1 MTCGQRTEQHFFKY
15 IADWNVLLTASSNAA
30 EVFVVSQ
37 QEEKDKK
44 KLWERWDLDDDARAE
59 IPLYQGGDM
68 FPVGM
73 AFETTSQVQIS
84 ISETVTLPPCPI
96 LLLMSTSGELCPFR
110 VIYQTEPMK
119 VLTQPAVP
127 LPAEERYSAKT
138 ISPSKEK
145 DKSSVPQSSSG
156 MLAASQQAQSTELLG
171 SLPSSTGTLGN
182 LSQCTAMKQGLFGLQ
197 PPKADAINK
206 SMSVQST
213 SKQQMNVSRMS
224 LLSSEPVP
232 QQLQQTVAVSAI
244 STGQQQSVAPALST
258 GHQQPVVS
266 RSITSLQQP
275 SSFPVSQSGV
285 TAPQASIGN
294 PSELLSSINLVLPS
308 TSPGVAPPAV
318 SATQSQPS
326 LPPLHSEPTST
337 TKPLPSLFSSSPSV
351 HFQGTKHP
359 SVSLSPPTRD
369 GKPIPTHLPLTVQQ
383 SMPQLSSSSGTAIP
397 GGIGSTLLGS
407 QTGMPLL
414 VFGSQTQ
421 NMWEQKQPVQLQE
434 QPKQQ
439 IVNNEAHQKASKQRS
454 DHEINATATEETL
467 QQPIRETEKETVDSH
482 SVGEDDEEIKVPI
495 EKDRN
500 PPTVKTAKNAEDL
513 DLAFAGAIHE
523 EIDRFADELQEFEE
537 SVDEKLEDSY
547 VEGEEDKDRELVGN
561 QEEMEELKNHTE
573 RVHQGCVKLSESTET
588 SSADVDYLKENLL
601 EGFAMFEEARMR
613 SGRHIDQRHLA
624 LHQRRPLDPESTDKR
639 NSLRTQYQQLV
650 STIRDV
656 NCVLDSEWDE
666 QQKQQKQHR
675 QQEKGYRHLTR
686 PALDSVYRSLK
697 NHHNIATSQMRAVK
711 TLAEDM
717 HKLQLISLVQ
727 PWKRKPV

>member
-523 EIDRFADELQEFEE
+523 EVSDAMLGLICSLLQYF
-537 SVDEKLEDSY
+537 DS
-547 VEGEEDKDRELVGN
+547 
-561 QEEMEELKNHTE
+561 
-573 RVHQGCVKLSESTET
+573 
-588 SSADVDYLKENLL
+588 LL
-601 EGFAMFEEARMR
+601 
-613 SGRHIDQRHLA
+613 D
-624 LHQRRPLDPESTDKR
+624 
-639 NSLRTQYQQLV
+639 
-650 STIRDV
+650 
-656 NCVLDSEWDE
+656 
-666 QQKQQKQHR
+666 
-675 QQEKGYRHLTR
+675 
-686 PALDSVYRSLK
+686 
-697 NHHNIATSQMRAVK
+697 
-711 TLAEDM
+711 
-717 HKLQLISLVQ
+717 
-727 PWKRKPV
+727 